1 MKKIIWIV
9 ILSLVFGL
17 LSSGIAGAQSQSEFK
32 ELAYVPEQR
41 VNLLNYTAS
50 GIDLASDFVT
60 GLIER
65 LFKTGKPGVVFAE
78 ETKATLEAS
87 IIEGILGSNVDLI
100 GGMTLA
106 NDEPSNF
113 IWGFQYTGLRVKAE
127 KSAGIW
133 LIFKDLNPTIYNER
147 GHWWFGGAYTWREE
161 V

>member
-1 MKKIIWIV
+1 MLKKMV
-9 ILSLVFGL
+9 MVLVLLALTLGLSGLVL
-17 LSSGIAGAQSQSEFK
+17 AEEKMEFE
-32 ELAYVPEQR
+32 ELAYAPEQQ
-41 VNLLNYTAS
+41 VDLLGYTAT

-87 IIEGILGSNVDLI
+87 IIEGMLGSNIDLI

-113 IWGFQYTGLRVKAE
+113 IWGLQYTGLRG
-127 KSAGIW
+127 KSGGIW
-133 LIFKDLNPTIYNER
+133 DWFTKLNPTVYNER
-147 GHWWFGGAYTWREE
+147 GHWWLGVAVTWKE
-161 V
+161 

>member
-1 MKKIIWIV
+1 MFKKMV
-9 ILSLVFGL
+9 MVLVLLALALGLSGFAL
-17 LSSGIAGAQSQSEFK
+17 AEEQTEFK

-41 VNLLNYTAS
+41 VNLLGYTAS

-87 IIEGILGSNVDLI
+87 IIEGIWGSNVDLI

>member
-9 ILSLVFGL
+9 ILGL
-17 LSSGIAGAQSQSEFK
+17 MLGLAMPALAQSQPEFE

-41 VNLLNYTAS
+41 VDLLGYTAT

-65 LFKTGKPGVVFAE
+65 LFKTGKPGVIFAE

-87 IIEGILGSNVDLI
+87 IIEGMLGSNIDLI
-100 GGMTLA
+100 GGMTLK

-113 IWGFQYTGLRVKAE
+113 IWGFQYTGLREKAE
-127 KSAGIW
+127 KSGGIW
-133 LIFKDLNPTIYNER
+133 LIFSKLNPTIYNER
-147 GHWWFGGAYTWREE
+147 GYWWLGGAYTWREE